1 MKLLLFLFNL
11 IVLQSRYRYNDFD
24 DEDVGVAIGIMV
36 VYMLFILVFAA
47 VMIISM
53 WKIFVKAGKPG
64 WAAIVP
70 IYNVIVLLEIVG
82 RPVWWIILLIIPC
95 VNIVINIIVCIDLA
109 KSFGKDAGYGIG
121 LALLSVI
128 FFPMLA
134 FGKAQ
139 YIGPSVVPPYQQPP
153 MNQPPYQQPPMNQP
167 PYQQPPPPPQR

>member
-11 IVLQSRYRYNDFD
+11 IVLQSRYRYNDID
-24 DEDVGVAIGIMV
+24 DEDVGVAIGILV
-36 VYMLFILVFAA
+36 AYMLFILVFAA
-47 VMIISM
+47 IMIISM
-53 WKIFVKAGKPG
+53 WKIFAKAGKPG

-121 LALLSVI
+121 LALLSII

-139 YIGPSVVPPYQQPP
+139 YIGPSVTPQI
-153 MNQPPYQQPPMNQP
+153 PPYQQPPMNQP
-167 PYQQPPPPPQR
+167 PYQQPPPQR